1 MEKALELELAEV
13 LKEKNTLMQERR
25 QQEEEVQTL
34 QRQLSSR
41 SDELIETHEHEVNK
55 LKEELQRKDTAME
68 TVINN
73 AEQLKVNVTKL
84 MERNENLLEEC
95 RKLKTDCSQK

>member
-13 LKEKNTLMQERR
+13 LKEKNTLVQERR

-41 SDELIETHEHEVNK
+41 SDELIETHEHEVNN

-95 RKLKTDCSQK
+95 QKLKTDCSQK